1 MTNQRE
7 ILQENNPFSSHT
19 QPDPWVNQ
27 FPTISSINGDAF
39 LTITRIISYKQTNPH
54 DPVGILVK
62 GEAGSGKTN
71 MIARIREYCENTSF
85 EVKFSTIRPI
95 INYNTPI
102 QHLFHGIITNLSH
115 PLRDSFK
122 FTQIHGILFSIISEY
137 IDQKEE
143 YRQAFQPFKD
153 NPETFFRY
161 FSDHDKERN
170 ILYNQ
175 VQTWIIDKIP
185 DINRIFIKLI
195 FAFGDPDLYH
205 PARNRLL
212 GEVADPEDAYLLNIP
227 FKELSEAEAEDEAS
241 KFLKSLGL
249 LLTHHHQCM
258 IICFDQ
264 LENLYTPEH
273 KRSFGL
279 MNQMIFN
286 ESSAILPLAFMR
298 TLYWE
303 KFEEILDKSV
313 IDRLGMNQVDLR
325 GCSDEQITDI
335 ITSRIKT
342 VFPDTW
348 DMLADWLI
356 PKVSLEFSSRGKYP
370 SPREVI
376 RIANK
381 IIMMMDEKGRG
392 VEIPIPSQDE
402 VIRSA
407 WMLEHDQI
415 LSDLDSWPPDYE
427 QITNALQT
435 YLQSRR
441 IACTCKKESRKNIL
455 TINHSSKRCYIII
468 NTNRNHSTIGAGFTK
483 GIQFLQNNPGSSCL
497 YLTDPRCIITKPKW
511 IQTNQKREAFLAAGG
526 QIMQPSEGE
535 IARFYALYSLFCKI
549 TEGDIQIETKQG
561 IRPITHDELS
571 AYVGN
576 KEAFPSLIPVIP
588 AEFPGKVST
597 EIPLEERHEK
607 DDPKKRELSDGA
619 VHTAVC
625 NILYSRPM
633 HIMRADILVQ
643 SLQDNGISMTYDE
656 LIIWCGKHPAAYKI
670 LPNQQGSSI
679 IATGKGPI
687 CSDSS

>member
-1 MTNQRE
+1 MKSPKAM
-7 ILQENNPFSSHT
+7 LQENNPFSSHT

-39 LTITRIISYKQTNPH
+39 ITITRIISYKQTNPH

-85 EVKFSTIRPI
+85 EVKFSMIRPI

-122 FTQIHGILFSIISEY
+122 FTQIHGILFSMISEY
-137 IDQKEE
+137 IDQKAE
-143 YRQAFQPFKD
+143 YRQAFQPFKA
-153 NPETFFRY
+153 NPETFFKY
-161 FSDHDKERN
+161 FSDHGKERN

-175 VQTWIIDKIP
+175 VQSWIVDKIP
-185 DINRIFIKLI
+185 DINHLFIKLI

-205 PARNRLL
+205 PARNRLV
-212 GEVADPEDAYLLNIP
+212 GEVADPEDAHLLNIP

-249 LLTHHHQCM
+249 LLTHNHQCM

-303 KFEEILDKSV
+303 KFEEILDRSV
-313 IDRLGMNQVDLR
+313 IDRLGMNQVDLL
-325 GCSDEQITDI
+325 GCSEEQIKDI
-335 ITSRIKT
+335 ITSRINA
-342 VFPDTW
+342 VFPDICE
-348 DMLADWLI
+348 MLADWLI
-356 PKVSLEFSSRGKYP
+356 PKVLSSIGRYP

-376 RIANK
+376 RTANK
-381 IIMMMDEKGRG
+381 IIMMMDEKGTE
-392 VEIPIPSQDE
+392 VEILFSSPDE

-407 WMLEHDQI
+407 WTQEHDQI

-435 YLQSRR
+435 YLQSRG
-441 IACTCKKESRKNIL
+441 IVYTCNKESRKNIL
-455 TINHSSKRCYIII
+455 MINHTSKRCCIII

-483 GIQFLQNNPGSSCL
+483 GIQFLRNNPGSSCL
-497 YLTDPRCIITKPKW
+497 YLTDPRCIITKPTW
-511 IQTNQKREAFLAAGG
+511 IQTNQKKEAFLAAGG

-535 IARFYALYSLFCKI
+535 TARFYALYSLFCKI

-576 KEAFPSLIPVIP
+576 KEAFRSLVPVVP
-588 AEFPGKVST
+588 ALVPKRGENEKEVPQQKEV
-597 EIPLEERHEK
+597 LDEE
-607 DDPKKRELSDGA
+607 
-619 VHTAVC
+619 VHTAIC

-633 HIMRADILVQ
+633 HLMRADILVK
-643 SLQDNGISMTYDE
+643 SLHENGIFMTYDE

-679 IATGKGPI
+679 IATGKRSI
-687 CSDSS
+687 CSDSP

>member
-1 MTNQRE
+1 MKSPRE
-7 ILQENNPFSSHT
+7 LLRENNPFSSHS

-39 LTITRIISYKQTNPH
+39 ITITRIISYKQKNPH

-85 EVKFSTIRPI
+85 EVKFSMIRPI

-115 PLRDSFK
+115 PLRESFK
-122 FTQIHGILFSIISEY
+122 FTQIHGILFSMIYEF

-161 FSDHDKERN
+161 FSDHGKERN

-175 VQTWIIDKIP
+175 VQSWIVDKIP
-185 DINRIFIKLI
+185 DINHLFIKLI
-195 FAFGDPDLYH
+195 FAFGDPDLNY
-205 PARNRLL
+205 PARNRLA
-212 GEVADPEDAYLLNIP
+212 GEVADPEDASLLNIP

-249 LLTHHHQCM
+249 LLTYLHQCL

-264 LENLYTPEH
+264 LENLSTPEH
-273 KRSFGL
+273 QRAFGL

-303 KFEEILDKSV
+303 KFEENLDRAV
-313 IDRLGMNQVDLR
+313 TDRLGMNQVDLL
-325 GCSDEQITDI
+325 GCSQEQIQEI
-335 ITSRIKT
+335 ITSRIKV
-342 VFPDTW
+342 VFPDMW
-348 DMLADWLI
+348 EMLADWLI
-356 PKVSLEFSSRGKYP
+356 PKVVSSIGKYP

-376 RIANK
+376 RTANT
-381 IIMMMDEKGRG
+381 IIMMIDEKWAE
-392 VEIPIPSQDE
+392 VDIPFPSPDE

-427 QITNALQT
+427 QITSALQT
-435 YLQSRR
+435 FLKSRR
-441 IACTCKKESRKNIL
+441 AEYAWKKESRKNIL
-455 TINHSSKRCYIII
+455 TITHNSKRCCIII
-468 NTNRNHSTIGAGFTK
+468 NTNRNHSAIGAGFTRGVK
-483 GIQFLQNNPGSSCL
+483 FLQNNPGCSCL
-497 YLTDPRCIITKPKW
+497 YLTDPRCIVTKPTW

-549 TEGDIQIETKQG
+549 TEGDIQIETEQG
-561 IRPITHDELS
+561 IRPITHNELH

-576 KEAFPSLIPVIP
+576 KEAFRSLVPVIP
-588 AEFPGKVST
+588 AIVPTG
-597 EIPLEERHEK
+597 EK
-607 DDPKKRELSDGA
+607 NKRDISKREVSDEA
-619 VHTAVC
+619 VHTTIC
-625 NILYSRPM
+625 NILYSHPM
-633 HIMRADILVQ
+633 HLMRADLLVK
-643 SLQDNGISMTYDE
+643 SLQENGISMTYDE
-656 LIIWCGKHPAAYKI
+656 LIIWCGKHSTAYTI
-670 LPNQQGSSI
+670 LPNQQGSLI
-679 IATGKGPI
+679 IAKGKGPI
-687 CSDSS
+687 CRDSP